1 MYDQQNARYHQI
13 VFVMVV
19 LLLYIL
25 PATSGEVYHWVDDAG
40 QIHYGDRPV
49 TGAKTIELHL
59 PTPTSTA
66 PADEEKPAV
75 VNNVDTSSPPEAA
88 KVLTTGELADC
99 LRRKGAKFYSAS
111 WCPQCAKQR
120 GLFGSAA
127 DSLPMVECSING
139 GRKQTSTCKDA
150 NIKAYP
156 TWIFADGSRYTGV
169 RTLAVLTRLSGCN
182 TH

>member
-1 MYDQQNARYHQI
+1 MYDRQNARCCQI
-13 VFVMVV
+13 VFVVAA
-19 LLLYIL
+19 LLLYAL
-25 PATSGEVYHWVDDAG
+25 PVNSGEVYHWVDDAG

-49 TGAKTIELHL
+49 AGAKTVELNI
-59 PTPTSTA
+59 SA
-66 PADEEKPAV
+66 PAPTEDKKPAV
-75 VNNVDTSSPPEAA
+75 LNVKTPSPPETA

-120 GLFGSAA
+120 KLFGSAGN
-127 DSLPMVECSING
+127 SLPMVECSING

-156 TWIFADGSRYTGV
+156 TWVFADGSRYAGV
-169 RTLAVLTRLSGCN
+169 GTLAALAHRSGCDIR
-182 TH
+182 